1 MKPFDG
7 TLRVS
12 NPARQSRASS
22 RKRVLRGGG
31 RPSLRSVDSE
41 IKRRVIEPRNF
52 LVVSLRIGQSRG
64 PCQAL
69 ATPGPTSV
77 LGHTGVGGT
86 GRMINGF
93 PGNLGDLAV
102 SIATA
107 GRRPGLPTPG

>member
-93 PGNLGDLAV
+93 PGNLGGPVTSVVDC
-102 SIATA
+102 
-107 GRRPGLPTPG
+107 RPEPGLPTPG